1 MTLLSIS
8 LQSTVQMAIEDQYR
22 GRVMGLWTT
31 ISIGSGALGA
41 VLMGG
46 LVDLVGTSAAQL
58 TGLLLA
64 TASATV
70 LLRFRH
76 QSRK

>member
-1 MTLLSIS
+1 
-8 LQSTVQMAIEDQYR
+8 
-22 GRVMGLWTT
+22 
-31 ISIGSGALGA
+31 
-41 VLMGG
+41 MGG
-46 LVDLVGTSAAQL
+46 LVDLVGASAAQLL

-76 QSRK
+76 QSGK